1 MYQSMGSYIERALA
15 LHKEGCNCAQAVLCA
30 YSAQF
35 NLDERMA
42 FRISEGFGGGIG
54 GSHDGI
60 CGAAAAIYMLA
71 GLKNSSGAVADGLT
85 KKDTYALIRFLSKA
99 FAEENGSNI
108 CRELLELNGQ
118 HKLTCADRVA
128 SAGRIVERFLLDAPA

>member
-1 MYQSMGSYIERALA
+1 MGSYTERALA

-30 YSAQF
+30 FSPRF
-35 NLDERMA
+35 GLDERTA

-54 GSHDGI
+54 GSHDNV

-71 GLKNSSGAVADGLT
+71 GLKNSSGAAADGLT
-85 KKDTYALIRFLSKA
+85 KKDTYARVRSLSEA

-118 HKLTCADRVA
+118 RKLTCADRVA
-128 SAGRIVERFLLDAPA
+128 SECRIVERLLLDELV